1 MTTLDAILLGFI
13 QGLTE
18 FLPVSSSGHLVIAQS
33 LIPGFTQ
40 PGALFDATLHLGTLC
55 AVVVYFWKDLWSIVL
70 SFFGVSY
77 GRITVPAARH
87 LLILLIVG
95 SVPTAIIGFAFKDL
109 FEALFSQVTPVG
121 FALIV
126 TGTILFV
133 SERFGRRERD
143 LPLMTWLD
151 AFVIGIVQGI
161 AIIPG
166 ISRSGSTI
174 GAGLTLGLDP
184 ATALQYSFLMSV
196 PAVFGAVLLETRH
209 LTPAVVNGLPW
220 GAYLSGTI
228 AAGIV
233 GYLSISFL
241 LKMLIRRRLIFFA
254 VYCWIL
260 GAGVIAFR
268 LL

>member
-1 MTTLDAILLGFI
+1 MTTFEAILLGLV

-33 LIPGFTQ
+33 LIPGFSQ
-40 PGALFDATLHLGTLC
+40 PGVLFDALLHVGTLV
-55 AVVVYFWKDLWSIVL
+55 AVIVYFWRDLRSMVL
-70 SFFGVSY
+70 SLFGLSDD
-77 GRITVPAARH
+77 RMTAAGAQH
-87 LLILLIVG
+87 LLFLLIVG
-95 SVPTAIIGFAFKDL
+95 SLPTAAIGFAFKDL
-109 FEALFSQVTPVG
+109 FESLFSQVTPVG

-126 TGTILFV
+126 TGMILFFA
-133 SERFGRRERD
+133 ERVGRRERD

-151 AFVIGIVQGI
+151 AFIIGIVQGI

-174 GAGLTLGLDP
+174 GAGLALGLDP

-209 LTPAVVNGLPW
+209 LTAAAVNALPW
-220 GAYLSGTI
+220 GAYLAGTV

-241 LKMLIRRRLIFFA
+241 LKMLMRRRSNNRRQNRSSVA
-254 VYCWIL
+254 E
-260 GAGVIAFR
+260 
-268 LL
+268 